1 MIYYTHEIKNYLM
14 PHVAQDVAQV
24 WHSRP
29 RGEIGIR
36 TRLKILGFYKR
47 VGSSPTEATMLKTI
61 STSLKILC
69 GCSYTLVSRQKSQ
82 KNLIETCGVTCGTNF
97 IHYRSKMHFYAPKNV
112 HLRHFL
118 RH

>member
-1 MIYYTHEIKNYLM
+1 MINYTHEIKNYLM
-14 PHVAQDVAQV
+14 PHVAQGVAQV
-24 WHSRP
+24 WHSWP

-36 TRLKILGFYKR
+36 TRLKILGLYRR
-47 VGSSPTEATMLKTI
+47 VGSSPTEATT
-61 STSLKILC
+61 LKISC
-69 GCSYTLVSRQKSQ
+69 GSSYTIVIRQKSQ

-97 IHYRSKMHFYAPKNV
+97 IHYRSKIHFYAPQNV

>member
-1 MIYYTHEIKNYLM
+1 MINYTHEIKNYLM

-24 WHSRP
+24 WHSWP

-36 TRLKILGFYKR
+36 TRLKILGLYRR
-47 VGSSPTEATMLKTI
+47 VGSSPTEATT
-61 STSLKILC
+61 LKISC
-69 GCSYTLVSRQKSQ
+69 GTSYTTVSRQKSH

-97 IHYRSKMHFYAPKNV
+97 IHYRSKIHFYAPINV
-112 HLRHFL
+112 HLWHFL